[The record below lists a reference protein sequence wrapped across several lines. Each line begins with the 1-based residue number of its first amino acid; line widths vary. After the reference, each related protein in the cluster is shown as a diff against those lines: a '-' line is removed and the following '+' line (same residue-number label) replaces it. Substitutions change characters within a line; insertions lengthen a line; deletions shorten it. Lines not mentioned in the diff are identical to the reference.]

1 MPLPPQP
8 FMVDAHQDLAYHCQL
23 HGRDL
28 VDPGDVDCMITLGWM
43 QQAGLRLVCA
53 TLFVEHEHPAADR
66 RLLLDQQY
74 AMYRQW
80 LEQYPEELRLISSR
94 QELAALAQAPSVLSH
109 SGESVQP
116 IGLVL
121 LMEGLDLLQ
130 SPSELVMWF
139 GRGVR
144 MAGLTWNGRNRFAS
158 GTFSDGSGLS
168 SLGIELLREFE
179 NLGMILDLAH
189 LNDRGIMDVFSKS
202 QASLCSTHANAR
214 ALAQIERNMTDWQIR
229 ELAARRGMI
238 GLVLLAPFITQPW
251 RIGDDQPSLEL
262 ALDHV
267 EYVASLAGR
276 ELVGLG
282 SDLDGGLTPQNTP
295 LGINDV
301 RDLRL
306 VVEGMGRRGWGASAQ
321 AGLAGWNWWDFLE
334 RSLPK

>member
-1 MPLPPQP
+1 
-8 FMVDAHQDLAYHCQL
+8 MVDAHQDLAYHCQL

-28 VDPGDVDCMITLGWM
+28 VDPGDVNCMITLGWM

-53 TLFVEHEHPAADR
+53 TLFVEHEHPAAER
-66 RLLLDQQY
+66 RLLLDQQF

-80 LEQYPEELRLISSR
+80 LEQYPQELHLISSR
-94 QELAALAQAPSVLSH
+94 RELTALAQAPPVTGH
-109 SGESVQP
+109 SGALVQP

-121 LMEGLDLLQ
+121 LMEGLELLQ

-168 SLGIELLREFE
+168 NLGFDLLREFE

-214 ALAQIERNMTDWQIR
+214 ALAQIERNLTDWQIR
-229 ELAARRGMI
+229 ELAGRRGMI
-238 GLVLLAPFITQPW
+238 GHVLLAPFIVQPW
-251 RIGDDQPSLEL
+251 RIGDEQPALEL
-262 ALDHV
+262 ALEHV
-267 EYVASLAGR
+267 EYMAALAGR
-276 ELVGLG
+276 EHIGLG
-282 SDLDGGLTPQNTP
+282 SDLDGGLTMENTP
-295 LGINDV
+295 QGITDV

-306 VVEGMGRRGWGASAQ
+306 IVEGMGRRGWDVEAQ
-321 AGLAGWNWWDFLE
+321 AGLAGGNWWDFLE
-334 RSLPK
+334 RSLPD